1 MSSHFLIKLDCPLT
15 YIRSSLLCLALAL
28 GICALPRPLS
38 GQVLAPDTTRARAV
52 ERTAD
57 NLPREG
63 LQLPASLDEQL
74 ETLLQRWYDGYT
86 KRQGATHRVA
96 DATVPNIPDSVYI
109 NMLEQIPSAIR
120 LSYNPVVRES
130 IELYLFKRKALLSSM
145 LSLADL
151 YFPEIETELDRQGLP
166 LEIKYLTI
174 VESSLNPSAFSPR
187 GAAGLW
193 QFMLP
198 TARFYGL
205 KINSLVDERLDPSKS
220 TLAASKMFAEL
231 YRLYGDWWLAIAAYN
246 CGAGSVN
253 RAIKRSGKEAPTFW
267 EIYTYLPKET
277 RRYIPLFIGAYFAMY
292 YHRTYGI
299 EPRKLGQ
306 PLATEHYM
314 ATDRLTFA
322 RIAEL
327 TGLSQEEIKIY
338 NPQYRQG
345 IVPGNIEPS
354 PVRLPIQAVLTLDSL
369 AAHDMLASAEEIVDL
384 AQPENK
390 AKEATPSAKAK
401 RHKVRQGETL
411 SVIAR
416 KYGTTV
422 KRLRQWNGL
431 KNDRL
436 SIGQSL
442 VVSK

>member
-1 MSSHFLIKLDCPLT
+1 
-15 YIRSSLLCLALAL
+15 
-28 GICALPRPLS
+28 
-38 GQVLAPDTTRARAV
+38 
-52 ERTAD
+52 
-57 NLPREG
+57 
-63 LQLPASLDEQL
+63 
-74 ETLLQRWYDGYT
+74 
-86 KRQGATHRVA
+86 
-96 DATVPNIPDSVYI
+96 
-109 NMLEQIPSAIR
+109 
-120 LSYNPVVRES
+120 
-130 IELYLFKRKALLSSM
+130 
-145 LSLADL
+145 
-151 YFPEIETELDRQGLP
+151 
-166 LEIKYLTI
+166 
-174 VESSLNPSAFSPR
+174 
-187 GAAGLW
+187 
-193 QFMLP
+193 
-198 TARFYGL
+198 
-205 KINSLVDERLDPSKS
+205 
-220 TLAASKMFAEL
+220 
-231 YRLYGDWWLAIAAYN
+231 
-246 CGAGSVN
+246 
-253 RAIKRSGKEAPTFW
+253 
-267 EIYTYLPKET
+267 
-277 RRYIPLFIGAYFAMY
+277 
-292 YHRTYGI
+292 
-299 EPRKLGQ
+299 
-306 PLATEHYM
+306 M